1 MALQSCH
8 SDDFCVQLP
17 PPPLPNRDWEW
28 EWEVRCTLGGDDAA
42 AAAARGLEGG
52 IHDAFAALPSC
63 GESPV
68 SSLSSEASS
77 GCSGRGG
84 YLEDAVAHW
93 SDRCKRQ
100 RTAAAEKEE
109 EEVPPRCPAMASEDL
124 HSLLQS
130 FWDPASSG
138 EGGDLL
144 LRDLNAMAPGSTGS
158 TSFVSEQGDA
168 SGEQTEGAPTP
179 TPSAAAAGQGEGE
192 ADEAAAGPPP
202 LPPFS
207 ATGQRRAL
215 PPLPRLQKATTGRGS
230 NYCDPA
236 SSSSSPSPSPEPSLP
251 AAGKRGAGVVYP
263 FAVVKPLGLDDGST
277 LNDVNRRIL
286 KRPARPV
293 RHPVGQFA
301 CSPVV
306 SSAHGLGLSGK
317 AVVSL
322 TRIRTGG
329 KGTITIIRTRG

>member
-17 PPPLPNRDWEW
+17 PPPPPLPDWDWDW

-42 AAAARGLEGG
+42 AAAARARGLESG

-77 GCSGRGG
+77 GCGGGGG

-109 EEVPPRCPAMASEDL
+109 VPPRCPAMASEDL
-124 HSLLQS
+124 QSLLQS

-138 EGGDLL
+138 EAGDLL
-144 LRDLNAMAPGSTGS
+144 LHDLNAMAPGSTSS

-179 TPSAAAAGQGEGE
+179 SAAAAGQGEGE
-192 ADEAAAGPPP
+192 ADEAAAAAAGPPP
-202 LPPFS
+202 RPPFP
-207 ATGQRRAL
+207 ATTGAL
-215 PPLPRLQKATTGRGS
+215 PSLPRLQKATTGRGS

-236 SSSSSPSPSPEPSLP
+236 SSSSSPSLP
-251 AAGKRGAGVVYP
+251 AAGKRGGGVVYP
-263 FAVVKPLGLDDGST
+263 FAVVKPLGLDDGGT
-277 LNDVNRRIL
+277 LSDVNRRIL

-306 SSAHGLGLSGK
+306 SSPHGPGLSGK